1 MADFAMAMKK
11 KLADINVHSFNDFK
25 MKVGKW
31 NTLSSI
37 NSFNSLLVVSEVR
50 AVLANAVILVANCIF
65 ITCDERFCLS
75 PKQKGIFAKQESSC
89 SFVKLGA
96 QCGRRFV
103 VTT

>member
-37 NSFNSLLVVSEVR
+37 NSFKCLVAVFEVR
-50 AVLANAVILVANCIF
+50 AVLANAVILVVSCIF
-65 ITCDERFCLS
+65 FYHM
-75 PKQKGIFAKQESSC
+75 
-89 SFVKLGA
+89 
-96 QCGRRFV
+96 
-103 VTT
+103 

>member
-37 NSFNSLLVVSEVR
+37 NSLNSLLD
-50 AVLANAVILVANCIF
+50 F
-65 ITCDERFCLS
+65 LS
-75 PKQKGIFAKQESSC
+75 HAMSKKTPKQKGIFAKQESSC

-96 QCGRRFV
+96 QYGRRFV
-103 VTT
+103 ITT

>member
-37 NSFNSLLVVSEVR
+37 NSFNSLLAVSEVR

-65 ITCDERFCLS
+65 YHMRWAVLFVAKTEGNFC
-75 PKQKGIFAKQESSC
+75 
-89 SFVKLGA
+89 
-96 QCGRRFV
+96 
-103 VTT
+103 